1 MEIAGTS
8 FCCPGFL
15 ESWTHKPSRRMRA
28 SRGGSVIGLDKKNR
42 TIAELTGIRI
52 APRIKT
58 VNPSRFKRIPGCF
71 DKPLAPVGW
80 RWVKNRPARLL
91 GRLVD
96 DGLLSSV
103 VNGCQRSG
111 GFGREDWD
119 HKGKRQKA
127 GKAESRET
135 QSHREH
141 RAGKAESRETQSHRE
156 HRAGK
161 AESRESR
168 KPGRH
173 KAGKHRVTENTERKI
188 AMVGACL
195 GVDDS
200 FKDLQWT
207 VLDATV

>member
-1 MEIAGTS
+1 
-8 FCCPGFL
+8 
-15 ESWTHKPSRRMRA
+15 
-28 SRGGSVIGLDKKNR
+28 
-42 TIAELTGIRI
+42 
-52 APRIKT
+52 
-58 VNPSRFKRIPGCF
+58 
-71 DKPLAPVGW
+71 
-80 RWVKNRPARLL
+80 L
-91 GRLVD
+91 GRLED
-96 DGLLSSV
+96 NGLLSSV

-141 RAGKAESRETQSHRE
+141 RAGKAESRE
-156 HRAGK
+156 
-161 AESRESR
+161 SR
-168 KPGRH
+168 KPGKH
-173 KAGKHRVTENTERKI
+173 KARKHRVTENTERKI